1 MKKLL
6 LNVLALNL
14 ALGLVLSA
22 CGGGGSSEKK
32 CSSDQ
37 DCVAGKEFCNMSTH
51 TCEKI
56 CVPQC
61 TGKCGGDNGCGGT
74 CPNNCPVGQTCNTTT
89 WACETCQPQCTGK
102 CGGPDGCGGTCPNT
116 CPAGQTCDPASN
128 YAQCNSCQPQCTGKC
143 GGPDGCGGTCP
154 NTCPSGQTCQPP
166 SYTQCSG
173 ACVEPGAEC
182 PNGNSDCPPE
192 WPECLQGTGFTYCSK
207 TCTTDADCGCNA
219 CCLQIQGGKACF
231 DKTQCPGTGELGDP
245 CPFDYD
251 PNDPADGVNMDAPN
265 CKENM
270 ACLGFPANS
279 SSTACTQVSDC
290 TDIADVFNPDCA
302 DNGHCGASFCA
313 LSCPNAS
320 ANDGGCPAGSE
331 KASVSGQCYCVPKEV
346 GSSQQGDPCPFSN
359 GVNETASACAAG
371 LNCLGISGTSGQ
383 TCNNDGD
390 CAGAFDSA
398 WNPSCSNSGYC
409 GASFCAGACP
419 NPSAGDGGCPA
430 GSCGY
435 QITGLGCACVPN
447 PVEKKC
453 SDPVNN
459 VGCNTG
465 YMCVPAGGSGLS
477 CETEGTCDFEQ
488 TCGTSVC
495 ECKAGHLCAGSG
507 GSYSCMKLCDTEG
520 DGSDCPAQ
528 YICGGI
534 TCVDKWGVC
543 VKVPPCTIT
552 DGASAC
558 ADAGDVC
565 IPLHN
570 CGSYGCFSSGGKNAG
585 ESCTYV
591 NDCAAGLVCEGGQ
604 GQATC
609 KPVCDPANPN
619 CSSGTCQAPAGVCD
633 PAPTTWG
640 VCK

>member
-1 MKKLL
+1 LDQ
-6 LNVLALNL
+6 
-14 ALGLVLSA
+14 LG
-22 CGGGGSSEKK
+22 GFFDGSSPVNLQARFVDKFF
-32 CSSDQ
+32 SFL
-37 DCVAGKEFCNMSTH
+37 CVGSLK
-51 TCEKI
+51 
-56 CVPQC
+56 PY
-61 TGKCGGDNGCGGT
+61 D
-74 CPNNCPVGQTCNTTT
+74 
-89 WACETCQPQCTGK
+89 
-102 CGGPDGCGGTCPNT
+102 DGHRH
-116 CPAGQTCDPASN
+116 
-128 YAQCNSCQPQCTGKC
+128 
-143 GGPDGCGGTCP
+143 
-154 NTCPSGQTCQPP
+154 
-166 SYTQCSG
+166 
-173 ACVEPGAEC
+173 V
-182 PNGNSDCPPE
+182 
-192 WPECLQGTGFTYCSK
+192 
-207 TCTTDADCGCNA
+207 
-219 CCLQIQGGKACF
+219 
-231 DKTQCPGTGELGDP
+231 
-245 CPFDYD
+245 
-251 PNDPADGVNMDAPN
+251 
-265 CKENM
+265 
-270 ACLGFPANS
+270 
-279 SSTACTQVSDC
+279 TQVFICLDYSLC
-290 TDIADVFNPDCA
+290 YTVTSHNTPENIYQN
-302 DNGHCGASFCA
+302 SFY
-313 LSCPNAS
+313 LWIFKN
-320 ANDGGCPAGSE
+320 NF
-331 KASVSGQCYCVPKEV
+331 K
-346 GSSQQGDPCPFSN
+346 
-359 GVNETASACAAG
+359 TG

-435 QITGLGCACVPN
+435 QITDLGCACVPN

-585 ESCTYV
+585 ESCTNV